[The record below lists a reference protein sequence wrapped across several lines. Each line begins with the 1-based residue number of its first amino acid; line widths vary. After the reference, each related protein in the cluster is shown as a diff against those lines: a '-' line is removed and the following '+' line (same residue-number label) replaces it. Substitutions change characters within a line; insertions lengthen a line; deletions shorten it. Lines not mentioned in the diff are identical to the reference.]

1 MTPAQIAS
9 LMELNGI
16 TLEEVFAAQ
25 LRANTLDDPEFDITS
40 WVEAQEEDGGVLD
53 LEAVAAAY
61 EVY

>member
-25 LRANTLDDPEFDITS
+25 LRANTLDDP
-40 WVEAQEEDGGVLD
+40 
-53 LEAVAAAY
+53 
-61 EVY
+61 